1 MTIKERY
8 EFVLGRIAAAAE
20 RVGRDPESIHLV
32 AVTKNA
38 SVDDVRQLIEL
49 GHVDFGESKLQHFTQ
64 LVAQIEEYATRR
76 KEHGKADLENQ
87 IRWHFVG
94 HLQRNKCRR
103 VIPLSRLVH
112 SLDSLR
118 LAEEIQEAAEKRNYL
133 VEVLLQVNISGERQ
147 KTGIAPPAASY
158 LIEQLASMP
167 NIKPR
172 GMMCMAP
179 LSNNPE
185 DSRPIFMRCNE
196 LFEETKKEPSLDSSF
211 NILSMGMSGDFE
223 VAIECGANIVRIGSA
238 LFAHSDGGTKGASE
252 SLSPAAG

>member
-1 MTIKERY
+1 M
-8 EFVLGRIAAAAE
+8 
-20 RVGRDPESIHLV
+20 
-32 AVTKNA
+32 
-38 SVDDVRQLIEL
+38 
-49 GHVDFGESKLQHFTQ
+49 
-64 LVAQIEEYATRR
+64 
-76 KEHGKADLENQ
+76 
-87 IRWHFVG
+87 
-94 HLQRNKCRR
+94 
-103 VIPLSRLVH
+103 H

-118 LAEEIQEAAEKRNYL
+118 LAEEIQEAAEKRYYL

-238 LFAHSDGGTKGASE
+238 LFAHSDGDAKGSPE